1 MNWRETPLS
10 QVLADAR
17 NGTWGSPAKGDGS
30 DLPVLRSTNI
40 HNTNLVLD
48 DVAHRSVSE
57 RSAERYQL
65 LDGDIIVATSSGSK
79 RLIGKNTLFQQP
91 EDNQRYLF
99 SNFTLRL
106 RPRQYV
112 LIPRYLHL
120 FLNSS
125 RAKAELLRI
134 QSTTS
139 GLRNLNI
146 SLYLAQSVPVP
157 PLLEQRRIVEILDQ
171 ADALR
176 KKRADADAKA
186 DRILPALFY
195 KMFGDPTT
203 NAKGLDKKR
212 LGDLIKVRS
221 GNFLP
226 AKNMDPEGQYP
237 VYGGNG
243 INGYHSEYMFEQ
255 PVIVL
260 GRVGAY
266 CGAIYYSE
274 PNCWVTDNAL
284 YVAEQSDDLH
294 PYYLTEALRVA
305 NLNQY
310 AGRAG
315 QPLISGNR
323 IYPVEIL
330 VPPPEDQETFARSIM
345 NLHRDEKRRKDADDH
360 IQKLFSVLLHRAFTG
375 YLTATWRETH
385 MKELLTEMEAQ
396 TKILALTK

>member
-1 MNWRETPLS
+1 MISKAEPLIRIVDFKSAVKDSTGGQYKVKKRDYLQEGRIPIVDQGQPLVAGYTDDISAVFSGNLPVVLFGDHTLALKYVDYSFALGADGVKALSIHKTFNPKYLYYYWQSCQIQSRGYSRHFKFLREIKLPLIPLS
-10 QVLADAR
+10 
-17 NGTWGSPAKGDGS
+17 
-30 DLPVLRSTNI
+30 
-40 HNTNLVLD
+40 
-48 DVAHRSVSE
+48 
-57 RSAERYQL
+57 
-65 LDGDIIVATSSGSK
+65 
-79 RLIGKNTLFQQP
+79 
-91 EDNQRYLF
+91 
-99 SNFTLRL
+99 
-106 RPRQYV
+106 
-112 LIPRYLHL
+112 
-120 FLNSS
+120 
-125 RAKAELLRI
+125 
-134 QSTTS
+134 
-139 GLRNLNI
+139 
-146 SLYLAQSVPVP
+146 
-157 PLLEQRRIVEILDQ
+157 EQRRIVEILDQ
-171 ADALR
+171 ADALS
-176 KKRADADAKA
+176 KKRAKANAKA
-186 DRILPALFY
+186 ACILPALFY
-195 KMFGDPTT
+195 KMFGDPVK
-203 NAKGLDKKR
+203 NPKGLDKKG

-226 AKNMDPEGQYP
+226 AKNMDTEGQYP

-294 PYYLTEALRVA
+294 PRYLTEALRVA

-315 QPLISGNR
+315 QPLISGSR

-330 VPPPEDQETFARSIM
+330 VPPPEDQETFARSIV

-375 YLTATWRETH
+375 ALTAKWREAH
-385 MKELLTEMEAQ
+385 MQELLAEMEEQA
-396 TKILALTK
+396 KVLEAPLVMKGSAKAKSK

>member
-1 MNWRETPLS
+1 MKWPEFNLSKLTRQFISGGTP
-10 QVLADAR
+10 
-17 NGTWGSPAKGDGS
+17 
-30 DLPVLRSTNI
+30 STKKQEYW
-40 HNTNLVLD
+40 
-48 DVAHRSVSE
+48 S
-57 RSAERYQL
+57 
-65 LDGDIIVATSSGSK
+65 GDIPWITGADFSDGEVVIGRRYINKNAVNNSATHIVPVGSILMVTRTSV
-79 RLIGKNTLFQQP
+79 GKIAIAPVDIAISQDITGIV
-91 EDNQRYLF
+91 
-99 SNFTLRL
+99 
-106 RPRQYV
+106 PRQV
-112 LIPRYLHL
+112 VNSKFLVNAIRQRMDVILAAQRGATIKGVTRDDIKLLPIPLPAL
-120 FLNSS
+120 S
-125 RAKAELLRI
+125 
-134 QSTTS
+134 
-139 GLRNLNI
+139 
-146 SLYLAQSVPVP
+146 
-157 PLLEQRRIVEILDQ
+157 EQRRIVEILDH

-176 KKRADADAKA
+176 KKRAEADAKA
-186 DRILPALFY
+186 NRILPALFY
-195 KMFGDPTT
+195 KMFGDPAT
-203 NAKGLDKKR
+203 NPKGLDKKR

-226 AKNMDPEGQYP
+226 AKNMDSEGQYP

-294 PYYLTEALRVA
+294 PRYLTEALRVA

-315 QPLISGNR
+315 QPLISGSR

-330 VPPPEDQETFARSIM
+330 VPPPEDQETFARSIV

-360 IQKLFSVLLHRAFTG
+360 IQKLFSVLLHHAFTG
-375 YLTATWRETH
+375 DLTSKWREAH
-385 MKELLTEMEAQ
+385 MKELLAEMEEQA
-396 TKILALTK
+396 KALEAH